1 MIDFICQAMSL
12 YQDEETIYSDLNGNG
27 DDYNELIENQFS
39 NIVKLMS
46 RLGMVE
52 SIQEKVWLVLVWLL
66 FYLIF
71 PFNNLL
77 FIFPY
82 GVGN

>member
-1 MIDFICQAMSL
+1 MIDSICQAMSL
-12 YQDEETIYSDLNGNG
+12 YQDEEAIYSDINA
-27 DDYNELIENQFS
+27 DAYNELIENQFN

-52 SIQEKVWLVLVWLL
+52 SIQENVWLVLVWLL

>member
-1 MIDFICQAMSL
+1 MSL
-12 YQDEETIYSDLNGNG
+12 YQDEETIYSDFNG

-77 FIFPY
+77 LYFLMA
-82 GVGN
+82 

>member
-1 MIDFICQAMSL
+1 MIDSICQAMSL
-12 YQDEETIYSDLNGNG
+12 YQDEEAIYSDFNA
-27 DDYNELIENQFS
+27 DDYNGLIENQFS

>member
-1 MIDFICQAMSL
+1 MIDSICQAMSL
-12 YQDEETIYSDLNGNG
+12 YQDEETIYSDFNA
-27 DDYNELIENQFS
+27 DAYNELIENQFN

-46 RLGMVE
+46 RLEMVE

>member
-1 MIDFICQAMSL
+1 MIDSICQSMSL
-12 YQDEETIYSDLNGNG
+12 YQDEEAIYSDFNA
-27 DDYNELIENQFS
+27 DDYNGLIENQFS

>member
-12 YQDEETIYSDLNGNG
+12 YQDEETIYSDLNV
-27 DDYNELIENQFS
+27 DAYNEMIENQS
-39 NIVKLMS
+39 SKIVKLMS

-82 GVGN
+82 GEGN

>member
-1 MIDFICQAMSL
+1 MIDSICQAMSL
-12 YQDEETIYSDLNGNG
+12 YQDEEAIYSDINA

>member
-1 MIDFICQAMSL
+1 MIEFICQAMSL
-12 YQDEETIYSDLNGNG
+12 YQDEGTISSDFNA
-27 DDYNELIENQFS
+27 DAYNELIENQFS
-39 NIVKLMS
+39 KIVKLKS
-46 RLGMVE
+46 RLVTVE
-52 SIQEKVWLVLVWLL
+52 SMLEKVWLVLVWLL

-82 GVGN
+82 DVGK

>member
-1 MIDFICQAMSL
+1 MIDSICQAMSL
-12 YQDEETIYSDLNGNG
+12 YQDEETIYSDFNA
-27 DDYNELIENQFS
+27 DAYNELIENQFS

>member
-1 MIDFICQAMSL
+1 MNDFICQAMSL
-12 YQDEETIYSDLNGNG
+12 YQDEETIYSDFNA
-27 DDYNELIENQFS
+27 DASNELIENQFS
-39 NIVKLMS
+39 KIVKLMS
-46 RLGMVE
+46 RLGTVE

>member
-12 YQDEETIYSDLNGNG
+12 YQDEETIYSDLNG
-27 DDYNELIENQFS
+27 DDYNELIEKQFS

-52 SIQEKVWLVLVWLL
+52 SIQEKLWLVLVWLL

-71 PFNNLL
+71 PFNNLF

>member
-1 MIDFICQAMSL
+1 MIDSICQAMSL
-12 YQDEETIYSDLNGNG
+12 YQDEETIYSDFNA
-27 DDYNELIENQFS
+27 DAYNELIENQFS

-52 SIQEKVWLVLVWLL
+52 SIQEKVWLVLVWLF

>member
-1 MIDFICQAMSL
+1 MIDSICQAMSL
-12 YQDEETIYSDLNGNG
+12 YQDEEAIYSDINA
-27 DDYNELIENQFS
+27 DAYNELIENQFS

>member
-12 YQDEETIYSDLNGNG
+12 YQDEETIYSDFNA
-27 DDYNELIENQFS
+27 DAYNELIENQFS
-39 NIVKLMS
+39 KIVKLMS

>member
-1 MIDFICQAMSL
+1 MIDSICQAMSL
-12 YQDEETIYSDLNGNG
+12 YQDEETIYSDLNA
-27 DDYNELIENQFS
+27 DAYNELIENQFS

-52 SIQEKVWLVLVWLL
+52 LIQEKVWLVLVWLL

>member
-1 MIDFICQAMSL
+1 MIDSICQAMSL
-12 YQDEETIYSDLNGNG
+12 YQDEEAIYSDFNG

>member
-1 MIDFICQAMSL
+1 MIDSICQAISL
-12 YQDEETIYSDLNGNG
+12 YQDEEAIYSDFNA

-52 SIQEKVWLVLVWLL
+52 SIQEKLWLVLVWLL

>member
-12 YQDEETIYSDLNGNG
+12 YQDEETIYSDFNA
-27 DDYNELIENQFS
+27 DAYNELIENQFS
-39 NIVKLMS
+39 KIVKLMS
-46 RLGMVE
+46 RLGTVE

-66 FYLIF
+66 FYSIF

>member
-1 MIDFICQAMSL
+1 MIDSICQAMSL
-12 YQDEETIYSDLNGNG
+12 YQDEETIYSDLNG

>member
-12 YQDEETIYSDLNGNG
+12 YQDEETIYSDFNA
-27 DDYNELIENQFS
+27 DAYNELIENQFS
-39 NIVKLMS
+39 KIVKLMS

-52 SIQEKVWLVLVWLL
+52 LIQEKVWLVLVWLL

>member
-1 MIDFICQAMSL
+1 MIDSICQAMSL
-12 YQDEETIYSDLNGNG
+12 YQDEEAIYSDFNG

-82 GVGN
+82 GAGN

>member
-1 MIDFICQAMSL
+1 MIDSICQAMSL
-12 YQDEETIYSDLNGNG
+12 YQDEETIYSDFNT
-27 DDYNELIENQFS
+27 DAYNELIENQFS

>member
-1 MIDFICQAMSL
+1 MIDSICQAMSL
-12 YQDEETIYSDLNGNG
+12 YQDEETIYSGLNG

>member
-1 MIDFICQAMSL
+1 MIDFICQAKSL
-12 YQDEETIYSDLNGNG
+12 YQDEETIYSDFNA
-27 DDYNELIENQFS
+27 DAYNELIENQFS
-39 NIVKLMS
+39 KIVKLMS

>member
-12 YQDEETIYSDLNGNG
+12 YQDEETIYSDFNA
-27 DDYNELIENQFS
+27 DAYNELIENQFS

>member
-1 MIDFICQAMSL
+1 MIDSICQAISL
-12 YQDEETIYSDLNGNG
+12 YQDEEAIYSDFNA

>member
-12 YQDEETIYSDLNGNG
+12 YQDEETIYSDFNA
-27 DDYNELIENQFS
+27 DAYNKLIENQFS
-39 NIVKLMS
+39 KIVKLMS

-66 FYLIF
+66 FYLFF

>member
-1 MIDFICQAMSL
+1 MIDSICQAMSL
-12 YQDEETIYSDLNGNG
+12 YQDEEAIYSDFNG

-52 SIQEKVWLVLVWLL
+52 SIQEKVWLVLVWLF